1 MQIVKHNRKL
11 DRLGRITIP
20 IDIRK
25 NMNLN
30 IKDEVE
36 FYYDEENQMFGV
48 KSANKKNQIE
58 NKINSLVTLTSEIRP
73 DKFNEVAKLSEEI
86 KRILGIENQLKK
98 EKL

>member
-30 IKDEVE
+30 INDEVE

-48 KSANKKNQIE
+48 KSVNKKNQIE

-86 KRILGIENQLKK
+86 KRILGIESQTKK

>member
-48 KSANKKNQIE
+48 KSVNKKNQIE

-86 KRILGIENQLKK
+86 KRILGIENQPKK